1 MATHF
6 FSRYK
11 NYSIQVTVNDEVKT
25 VNFTP
30 WGEFGHV
37 HIDDSDLEDAL
48 TLHSKVIAYGDSGN
62 SWVAPPGKDIVYGE
76 MDGIPLPPSSEV
88 GNVAQP
94 FGLTSENFPHYLNNL
109 EKDYGGSLLS
119 IDGMKLKL
127 SPRNIYFLPIVEG
140 NPAEIGELYNVP
152 IEGNVWSLIVGKR
165 NDSFDCIAFGEA
177 NAKVV
182 DSPDIGS
189 LLYGLALESS
199 YSWVLT
205 PTKTES
211 TTQYPL
217 AIYLGE
223 PIDENSLTKV
233 FFFGGVSYPIYVMV
247 SELIQSALNP

>member
-37 HIDDSDLEDAL
+37 HIDDSDLEEAL
-48 TLHSKVIAYGDSGN
+48 MFHSQVIAYSDNWN
-62 SWVAPPGKDIVYGE
+62 SWVAPPGKDIVYDN
-76 MDGIPLPPSSEV
+76 MNISLPPSNEV

-94 FGLTSENFPHYLNNL
+94 FGLTSENFPHFLNNL
-109 EKDYGGSLLS
+109 ENGDFGKLLG
-119 IDGMKLKL
+119 IDGIKLKL
-127 SPRNIYFLPIVEG
+127 FEKYVNVLPMQEDEPID
-140 NPAEIGELYNVP
+140 IGEMIRLS
-152 IEGNVWSLIVGKR
+152 GNTDLTGLVIGKE
-165 NDSFDCIAFGEA
+165 DTMLQISIFGVA
-177 NAKVV
+177 YAKVI
-182 DSPDIGS
+182 DIGIDKNEI
-189 LLYGLALESS
+189 LYGTLVDDRN
-199 YSWVLT
+199 VLT
-205 PTKTES
+205 INKTES

-217 AIYLGE
+217 AIYLDE
-223 PIDENSLTKV
+223 PINENSLAKV